1 MQVGLQLVTFFY
13 FSELVYIPI
22 TVVFNTACT
31 STSLLE
37 LSMASSYFQYA
48 CVTYITPYM
57 HAQEWEVDHCESF
70 WSRYQRSVVVRKS
83 EPSWDVFIVF
93 YIWYL
98 CQWNHN
104 IFKTLHKQLDMQTI
118 SSLILYGIFNLK
130 FEPLSSES
138 TIGKMSQY
146 TWNVYNEICYTRPF

>member
-1 MQVGLQLVTFFY
+1 MKIIKEVSFCFTAACMDASWAAAGYFFY

-57 HAQEWEVDHCESF
+57 HAQE
-70 WSRYQRSVVVRKS
+70 
-83 EPSWDVFIVF
+83 
-93 YIWYL
+93 
-98 CQWNHN
+98 
-104 IFKTLHKQLDMQTI
+104 
-118 SSLILYGIFNLK
+118 
-130 FEPLSSES
+130 
-138 TIGKMSQY
+138 
-146 TWNVYNEICYTRPF
+146 